1 MCNGKELR
9 VPLLDH
15 NILNFFY
22 NSQNNLKIKDG
33 NLRYIYR
40 KYLDTKF
47 QNSDS
52 FKIKK
57 YVSDPQTVWL
67 KNELFDW
74 AYQKLNESKDIY
86 NEIYKKDDLLKYF
99 KRFKKDSKLQ
109 NSNLIWQAL
118 CVSNLLKT

>member
-47 QNSDS
+47 QNLDS